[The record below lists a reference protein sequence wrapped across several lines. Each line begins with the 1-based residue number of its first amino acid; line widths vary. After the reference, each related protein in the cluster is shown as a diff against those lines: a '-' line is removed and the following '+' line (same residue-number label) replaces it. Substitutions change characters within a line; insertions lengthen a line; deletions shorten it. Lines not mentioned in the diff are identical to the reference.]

1 MSLTVMSPRSVPF
14 SSTTGS
20 FSIRGFPRIASA
32 SSSDV
37 PSGAVTGFFDGL
49 ASCSG
54 RSRFR
59 SNWRSR
65 LVMIPTSCPSRF
77 TMGTPEILN
86 RLISATPSRSVPS
99 GESVIGLSII
109 PLSDRLTR
117 STSAAW
123 RSIDMFLWMT
133 PIPPARAIAIAIS
146 DSVTV
151 SIAADAKGTLRGI
164 PRVNSEVV
172 LTSLGCTSECL
183 GVRRT
188 SSKVR
193 TISARTLGALVSG
206 GVDPLMRESPPPAF
220 AGVAGLLDGRVVVA
234 IAKCMALCGLR
245 PEGSP
250 RGRCGVRSDRRSW
263 ESEAE
268 LQIVPESAHGQTADR
283 TEQSKDHEKWK
294 PAHQRRGAG
303 VTGYQKSERERKAV
317 NRSTLEG
324 FTPVAPRAECDRN
337 QPPGNETVPVEE
349 DVLRAGRSDDYT
361 DNESDNDLEH
371 ESSP

>member
-1 MSLTVMSPRSVPF
+1 MSLTVMRPRSVPF

-20 FSIRGFPRIASA
+20 FSIRCLPRIASA
-32 SSSDV
+32 SSSVV
-37 PSGAVTGFFDGL
+37 PNGAVTRFFDVI
-49 ASCSG
+49 ASRSG

-59 SNWRSR
+59 SNWRSL

-86 RLISATPSRSVPS
+86 RLIRATASRSVPS

-151 SIAADAKGTLRGI
+151 SIAADAKGTLSVI

-172 LTSLGCTSECL
+172 LTSFGCTSECL
-183 GVRRT
+183 GVSRT

-193 TISARTLGALVSG
+193 TTSVRTLGVLVSG
-206 GVDPLMRESPPPAF
+206 GVGPLMRESPPPAF

-245 PEGSP
+245 PEGRPSSP
-250 RGRCGVRSDRRSW
+250 RFGLGSNCLGRGL
-263 ESEAE
+263 EAE
-268 LQIVPESAHGQTADR
+268 LQIVAQGAQSQTAYG
-283 TEQSKDHEKWK
+283 TEQSKDQEKWE
-294 PAHQRRGAG
+294 PAHQRRSA
-303 VTGYQKSERERKAV
+303 VVSGYQEREGKRESV
-317 NRSTLEG
+317 HRTTLEG
-324 FTPVAPRAECDRN
+324 LALVSPGTESDGYQTPR
-337 QPPGNETVPVEE
+337 NETVPAED
-349 DVLRAGRSDDYT
+349 DVLRPGHPYDYADDAR
-361 DNESDNDLEH
+361 DD
-371 ESSP
+371 